1 MSVLATAE
9 PWDLVAVNY
18 TAEALPYFETFSR
31 EALRLAALPPQ
42 ARIVDVAAGPGTL
55 SLLAAAAGATV
66 SAIDLSPKMVD
77 EFRARIA
84 VAGLAGAVDV
94 RVGDGQ
100 QLPFD
105 TAAFDAAFSMF
116 GLMFFP
122 DRAAGLREMKRVLK
136 PGGRAVVGSWIPFE
150 GPFGVLFKTAS
161 EIIPGL
167 PSGGDF
173 ALADEASIESELVAA
188 GLSNVAVHRVP
199 QELKAQ
205 SFDAFWNS
213 MQRTNAPLVLIQHR
227 VGPERWSQL
236 GPRIRERVAATL
248 GDGPLTIGRGA
259 FIGIGTAPI

>member
-18 TAEALPYFETFSR
+18 AADALPYFEGFSR
-31 EALRLAALPPQ
+31 EALRLAALPPR
-42 ARIVDVAAGPGTL
+42 ARVVDVAAGPGTL

-66 SAIDLSPKMVD
+66 SAIDLSEKMVG
-77 EFRARIA
+77 EFRARLAAAGISDA
-84 VAGLAGAVDV
+84 VEV

-100 QLPFD
+100 QLPFE

-136 PGGRAVVGSWIPFE
+136 PGGRAVISSWIPFD
-150 GPFGVLFKTAS
+150 GPFGVLFQAAS

-173 ALADEASIESELVAA
+173 ALADEESIRRELTGA
-188 GLSNVAVHRVP
+188 GLADVAVHRVA
-199 QELKAQ
+199 QELKAP
-205 SFDAFWNS
+205 SFDVFWNA
-213 MQRTNAPLVLIQHR
+213 MERTNAPLVLIKHR
-227 VGPERWSQL
+227 VGAERWQEL
-236 GPRIRERVAATL
+236 GPKIRARVAATL
-248 GDGPLTIGRGA
+248 GDGPLTLGRGA
-259 FIGIGTAPI
+259 FVGIGVA